1 MGRKALKRLRKKRR
15 TIKLRKAP
23 AQASPPVPP
32 VDLVRFMM
40 ANNSASNN
48 IAQNNHEELL
58 MMRMASEKKNQEME
72 SYKRQID
79 MELQKQKD
87 IISERARLDKENK
100 NMLSEL
106 KKQIESDKFME
117 DATRENNDVKNKLEL
132 QNVKHEHKMNIQTQK
147 NEVTEQ
153 EIQRQKELNKKQEEN
168 VKLKREL
175 EIIKQKNNE
184 LNNQIKNNDLYNNN
198 LQLKDEIKRL
208 KSENEAYDELIK
220 TDEFVKSADNHKKY
234 ILELEKQKFDSE
246 LKDQVYKKRREVL
259 LNYANIPEISEE
271 QWTAMQNKLKESIQS
286 SIVKEMEFKK
296 QQEEFNKKEDE
307 TNHYKELLDQQTKKM
322 HEAEIEKVRAEKKIE
337 KMKNK
342 SELADEMK
350 EAIEYEATQRM
361 DIEEINK
368 KTDLAKKAMEVY
380 QESLAVNA
388 QNKYI
393 KDNGLKNAKVLAEM
407 KQKIVETEYSNN
419 AIKEYSDLLDQ
430 LQKAE
435 ATNSVAAKMYN
446 FTDKFTDYRTSVPA
460 AKILIEQMGYYNNS
474 FDKRR
479 NLVDSLE
486 ARIAQNPNVWSYM
499 VKKYNQLEDVRNHY
513 SFQTLPYLTE
523 IINNMDQT
531 INEFKENN
539 WALS

>member
-23 AQASPPVPP
+23 AQASPP

-198 LQLKDEIKRL
+198 LQLEDEIKRL

-259 LNYANIPEISEE
+259 LNYANIPEISEK
-271 QWTAMQNKLKESIQS
+271 QWTEMQNKLKESIQS

-296 QQEEFNKKEDE
+296 QQEEFNKKEAE

-322 HEAEIEKVRAEKKIE
+322 HEAEIEKVRAEKRLE
-337 KMKNK
+337 KMNNK

-350 EAIEYEATQRM
+350 KAIEYEATQRM

-368 KTDLAKKAMEVY
+368 KTDLAKRAMEVY
-380 QESLAVNA
+380 QESLVVNA

-393 KDNGLKNAKVLAEM
+393 KDNGLKNAKELAEM

-435 ATNSVAAKMYN
+435 AANSVTAKMYN

-460 AKILIEQMGYYNNS
+460 AKILIEQMGYYKNS

-499 VKKYNQLEDVRNHY
+499 VKNHNELEDVRNHY

-523 IINNMDQT
+523 IINNMDKT

>member
-23 AQASPPVPP
+23 AQASPP

-175 EIIKQKNNE
+175 EIIKQKNSE

-259 LNYANIPEISEE
+259 LNYANIPEISEK
-271 QWTAMQNKLKESIQS
+271 QWTEMQNKLKQSIQS

-296 QQEEFNKKEDE
+296 QQEEFNKKEAE

-322 HEAEIEKVRAEKKIE
+322 HEAEIEKVRAEKRLEKIN
-337 KMKNK
+337 NK

-368 KTDLAKKAMEVY
+368 KTDLAKRAMEVY
-380 QESLAVNA
+380 QESLVVNA

-393 KDNGLKNAKVLAEM
+393 KDNGLKNAKELAEM

-446 FTDKFTDYRTSVPA
+446 FTDNFTDYRTGVPA
-460 AKILIEQMGYYNNS
+460 AKILIEQMGYYKNS

-499 VKKYNQLEDVRNHY
+499 VKKHNELEDVRNHY

-523 IINNMDQT
+523 IINNMDKT

>member
-23 AQASPPVPP
+23 AQASPP

-259 LNYANIPEISEE
+259 LNYANIPEISEK
-271 QWTAMQNKLKESIQS
+271 QWTEMQNKLKESIQS

-296 QQEEFNKKEDE
+296 QQEEFNKKEAE

-322 HEAEIEKVRAEKKIE
+322 HEAEIEKVRAEKRLEKIN
-337 KMKNK
+337 NK

-380 QESLAVNA
+380 QESLVVNA

-393 KDNGLKNAKVLAEM
+393 KDNGLKNAKELAEM

-446 FTDKFTDYRTSVPA
+446 FTDKFTDYRTGVPA
-460 AKILIEQMGYYNNS
+460 AKILIEQMGYYKNS
-474 FDKRR
+474 FENRR

-499 VKKYNQLEDVRNHY
+499 VKKYNELEDVRNHY

-523 IINNMDQT
+523 IINNMDKT

>member
-23 AQASPPVPP
+23 AQASPP

-259 LNYANIPEISEE
+259 LNYANIPEISEK
-271 QWTAMQNKLKESIQS
+271 QWTEMQNKLKQSIQS
-286 SIVKEMEFKK
+286 SIVQEMEFKK
-296 QQEEFNKKEDE
+296 QQEEFNKKEAE

-322 HEAEIEKVRAEKKIE
+322 HEAEIEKVRAEKRLEKIN
-337 KMKNK
+337 NK

-380 QESLAVNA
+380 QESLVVNA

-393 KDNGLKNAKVLAEM
+393 KDNGLKNAKELAEM

-435 ATNSVAAKMYN
+435 AANSVAAKMYN
-446 FTDKFTDYRTSVPA
+446 FTDKFTDYRTGVPA
-460 AKILIEQMGYYNNS
+460 AKILIEQMGYYKNS

-499 VKKYNQLEDVRNHY
+499 VKKHNELEDVRNHY

-523 IINNMDQT
+523 IINNMDKT

>member
-23 AQASPPVPP
+23 AQASPP

-259 LNYANIPEISEE
+259 LNYANIPEISEK
-271 QWTAMQNKLKESIQS
+271 QWTEMQNKLKQSIQS

-296 QQEEFNKKEDE
+296 QQEEFNKKEAE
-307 TNHYKELLDQQTKKM
+307 TNHYKELLEQQTKKM
-322 HEAEIEKVRAEKKIE
+322 HEAEIEKVRAEKRLE
-337 KMKNK
+337 KMNNK
-342 SELADEMK
+342 SVLADEMK
-350 EAIEYEATQRM
+350 EALEYEATQRM

-368 KTDLAKKAMEVY
+368 KTDLAKRAMEVY
-380 QESLAVNA
+380 QESLVVNA

-393 KDNGLKNAKVLAEM
+393 KDNGLKNAKELAEM

-446 FTDKFTDYRTSVPA
+446 FTDNFTDYRTGVPA
-460 AKILIEQMGYYNNS
+460 AKTLIEQMGYYKNS

-499 VKKYNQLEDVRNHY
+499 VKNHNELEDVRNHY

-523 IINNMDQT
+523 IINNMDKT

>member
-23 AQASPPVPP
+23 AQASPP

-259 LNYANIPEISEE
+259 LNYANIPEISEK

-296 QQEEFNKKEDE
+296 QQEEFNKKEAE

-322 HEAEIEKVRAEKKIE
+322 HEAEIEKVRAEKRLEKIN
-337 KMKNK
+337 NK

-368 KTDLAKKAMEVY
+368 KTDLAKRAMEVY
-380 QESLAVNA
+380 QESLVVNA

-393 KDNGLKNAKVLAEM
+393 KDNGLKNAKELAEM

-446 FTDKFTDYRTSVPA
+446 FTDKFTDYRTGVPA
-460 AKILIEQMGYYNNS
+460 AKILIEQMGYYKNS
-474 FDKRR
+474 FENRR
-479 NLVDSLE
+479 KLVDSLE

-499 VKKYNQLEDVRNHY
+499 VKKHNELEDVRNHY

-523 IINNMDQT
+523 IINNMDKT

>member
-23 AQASPPVPP
+23 AQASPP

-175 EIIKQKNNE
+175 EIIKQKNSE

-198 LQLKDEIKRL
+198 LQLEDEIKRL

-259 LNYANIPEISEE
+259 LNYANIPEISEK
-271 QWTAMQNKLKESIQS
+271 QWTEMQNKLKESIQS

-296 QQEEFNKKEDE
+296 QQEEFNKKEAE

-322 HEAEIEKVRAEKKIE
+322 HEAEIEKVRAEKRLEKIN
-337 KMKNK
+337 NK

-380 QESLAVNA
+380 QESLVVNA

-393 KDNGLKNAKVLAEM
+393 KDNGLKNAKELAEM

-499 VKKYNQLEDVRNHY
+499 VKNHNELEDVRNHY

-523 IINNMDQT
+523 IINNMDKT

>member
-23 AQASPPVPP
+23 AQASPP

-259 LNYANIPEISEE
+259 LNYANIPEISEK
-271 QWTAMQNKLKESIQS
+271 QWTEMQNKLKESIQS

-296 QQEEFNKKEDE
+296 QQEEFNKKEAE

-322 HEAEIEKVRAEKKIE
+322 HEAEIEKVRAEKRLEKIN
-337 KMKNK
+337 NK

-368 KTDLAKKAMEVY
+368 KTDLAKRAMEVY
-380 QESLAVNA
+380 QESLVVNA

-393 KDNGLKNAKVLAEM
+393 KDNGLKNAKELAEM

-446 FTDKFTDYRTSVPA
+446 FTDNFTDYRTGVPA
-460 AKILIEQMGYYNNS
+460 AKILIEQMGYYKNS
-474 FDKRR
+474 FENKRK
-479 NLVDSLE
+479 LVDSLE

-499 VKKYNQLEDVRNHY
+499 VKNHNELEDVRNHY

-523 IINNMDQT
+523 IINNMDKT

>member
-23 AQASPPVPP
+23 AQASPP

-175 EIIKQKNNE
+175 EIIKQKNSE

-259 LNYANIPEISEE
+259 LNYANIPEISEK
-271 QWTAMQNKLKESIQS
+271 QWTEMQNKLKESIQS

-296 QQEEFNKKEDE
+296 QQEEFNKKEAE

-322 HEAEIEKVRAEKKIE
+322 HEAEIEKVRAEKRLE
-337 KMKNK
+337 KMNNK
-342 SELADEMK
+342 SALADEMK

-380 QESLAVNA
+380 QESLVVNA

-393 KDNGLKNAKVLAEM
+393 KDNGLKNAKELAEM

-499 VKKYNQLEDVRNHY
+499 VKNHNELEDVRNHY

-523 IINNMDQT
+523 IINNMDKT

>member
-23 AQASPPVPP
+23 AQASPP

-175 EIIKQKNNE
+175 EIIKQKNSE

-259 LNYANIPEISEE
+259 LNYANIPEISEK
-271 QWTAMQNKLKESIQS
+271 QWTEMQNKLKESIQS

-296 QQEEFNKKEDE
+296 QQEEFNKKEAE

-322 HEAEIEKVRAEKKIE
+322 HEAEIEKVRAEKRLEKIN
-337 KMKNK
+337 NK
-342 SELADEMK
+342 SALADEMK

-380 QESLAVNA
+380 QESLVVNA

-393 KDNGLKNAKVLAEM
+393 KDNGLKNAKELAEM

-446 FTDKFTDYRTSVPA
+446 FTDNFTDYRTGVPA
-460 AKILIEQMGYYNNS
+460 AKILIEQMGYYKNS

-499 VKKYNQLEDVRNHY
+499 VKKHNELEDVRNHY

-523 IINNMDQT
+523 IINNMDKT

>member
-23 AQASPPVPP
+23 AQASPP

-175 EIIKQKNNE
+175 EIIKQKNSE

-198 LQLKDEIKRL
+198 LQLEDEIKRL

-259 LNYANIPEISEE
+259 LNYANIPEISEK
-271 QWTAMQNKLKESIQS
+271 QWTEMQNKLKESIQS

-296 QQEEFNKKEDE
+296 QQEEFNKKEAE

-322 HEAEIEKVRAEKKIE
+322 HEAEIEKVRAEKRLEKIN
-337 KMKNK
+337 NK

-380 QESLAVNA
+380 QESLVVNA

-393 KDNGLKNAKVLAEM
+393 KDNGLKNAKELAEM

-446 FTDKFTDYRTSVPA
+446 FTDKFTDYRTGVPA
-460 AKILIEQMGYYNNS
+460 AKILIEQMGYYKNS
-474 FDKRR
+474 FENRR

-499 VKKYNQLEDVRNHY
+499 VKKHNELEDVRNHY

-523 IINNMDQT
+523 IINNMDKT

>member
-23 AQASPPVPP
+23 AQASPP

-175 EIIKQKNNE
+175 EIIKQKNSE

-259 LNYANIPEISEE
+259 LNYANIPEISEK
-271 QWTAMQNKLKESIQS
+271 QWTEMQNKLKESIQS

-296 QQEEFNKKEDE
+296 QQEEFNKKEAE

-322 HEAEIEKVRAEKKIE
+322 HEAEIEKVRAEKRLEKIN
-337 KMKNK
+337 NK

-368 KTDLAKKAMEVY
+368 KTDLAKRAMEVY
-380 QESLAVNA
+380 QESLVVNA

-393 KDNGLKNAKVLAEM
+393 KDNGLKNAKELAEM

-446 FTDKFTDYRTSVPA
+446 FTDKFTDYRTGVPA
-460 AKILIEQMGYYNNS
+460 AKILIEQMGYYKNS
-474 FDKRR
+474 FENRR

-499 VKKYNQLEDVRNHY
+499 VKKHNELEDVRNHY

-523 IINNMDQT
+523 IINNMDKT

>member
-23 AQASPPVPP
+23 AQASPP

-198 LQLKDEIKRL
+198 LQLEDEIKRL

-234 ILELEKQKFDSE
+234 ILELEKQKFDFE

-259 LNYANIPEISEE
+259 LNYANIPEMTEE

-296 QQEEFNKKEDE
+296 QQEEFNKKEAE

-322 HEAEIEKVRAEKKIE
+322 HEAEIEKVRAEKRLEKIN
-337 KMKNK
+337 NK

-380 QESLAVNA
+380 QESLVVNA

-393 KDNGLKNAKVLAEM
+393 KDNGLKNAKELAEM

-435 ATNSVAAKMYN
+435 AANSVAAKMYN

-460 AKILIEQMGYYNNS
+460 AKILIEQMGYYKNS
-474 FDKRR
+474 FENRR
-479 NLVDSLE
+479 KLVDSLE

-499 VKKYNQLEDVRNHY
+499 VKKHNELEDVRNHY

>member
-23 AQASPPVPP
+23 AQASPP

-175 EIIKQKNNE
+175 EIIKQKNSE

-198 LQLKDEIKRL
+198 LQLEDEIKRL

-259 LNYANIPEISEE
+259 LNYANIPEISEK

-286 SIVKEMEFKK
+286 SIVQEMEFKK
-296 QQEEFNKKEDE
+296 QQEEFNKKEAE

-322 HEAEIEKVRAEKKIE
+322 HEAEIEKVRAEKRLEKIN
-337 KMKNK
+337 NK

-380 QESLAVNA
+380 QESLVVNA

-393 KDNGLKNAKVLAEM
+393 KDNGLKNAKELAEM

-435 ATNSVAAKMYN
+435 AANSVAAKMYN
-446 FTDKFTDYRTSVPA
+446 FTDKFTDYRTGVPA
-460 AKILIEQMGYYNNS
+460 AKILIEQMGYYKNS

-523 IINNMDQT
+523 IINNMDKT

>member
-23 AQASPPVPP
+23 AQASPP

-175 EIIKQKNNE
+175 EIIKQKNSE

-198 LQLKDEIKRL
+198 LQLEDEIKRL

-259 LNYANIPEISEE
+259 LNYANIPEISEK
-271 QWTAMQNKLKESIQS
+271 QWTEMQNKLKESIQS

-296 QQEEFNKKEDE
+296 QQEEFNKKEAE

-322 HEAEIEKVRAEKKIE
+322 HEAEIEKVRAEKRLE
-337 KMKNK
+337 KMNNK
-342 SELADEMK
+342 SVLADEMK
-350 EAIEYEATQRM
+350 EALEYEATQRM

-380 QESLAVNA
+380 QESLVVNA

-393 KDNGLKNAKVLAEM
+393 KDNGLKNAKELAEM

-435 ATNSVAAKMYN
+435 AANSVTAKMYN

-460 AKILIEQMGYYNNS
+460 AKILIEQMGYYKNS

-523 IINNMDQT
+523 IINNMDKT

>member
-23 AQASPPVPP
+23 AQASPP

-259 LNYANIPEISEE
+259 LNYANIPEISEK

-286 SIVKEMEFKK
+286 SIVQEMEFKK
-296 QQEEFNKKEDE
+296 QQEEFNKKEAE

-322 HEAEIEKVRAEKKIE
+322 HEAEIEKVRAEKRLEKIN
-337 KMKNK
+337 NK

-380 QESLAVNA
+380 QESLVVNA

-393 KDNGLKNAKVLAEM
+393 KDNGLKNAKELAEM

-446 FTDKFTDYRTSVPA
+446 FTDKFTDYRTGVPA
-460 AKILIEQMGYYNNS
+460 AKILIEQMGYYKNS

-499 VKKYNQLEDVRNHY
+499 VKNHNEFEDVRNHY

-523 IINNMDQT
+523 IINNMDKT

>member
-23 AQASPPVPP
+23 AQASPP

-259 LNYANIPEISEE
+259 LNYANIPEISEK
-271 QWTAMQNKLKESIQS
+271 QWTEMQNKLKESIQS

-296 QQEEFNKKEDE
+296 QQEEFNKKEAE

-350 EAIEYEATQRM
+350 EALEYEATQRM

-380 QESLAVNA
+380 QESLVVNA

-393 KDNGLKNAKVLAEM
+393 KDNGLKNAKELAEM

-446 FTDKFTDYRTSVPA
+446 FTDNFTDYRTGVPA

-499 VKKYNQLEDVRNHY
+499 VKNHNELEDVRNHY

-523 IINNMDQT
+523 IINNMDKT

>member
-23 AQASPPVPP
+23 AQASPP

-175 EIIKQKNNE
+175 EIIKQKNSE

-259 LNYANIPEISEE
+259 LNYANIPEISEK
-271 QWTAMQNKLKESIQS
+271 QWTEMQNKLKESIQS

-296 QQEEFNKKEDE
+296 QQEEFNKKEAE

-322 HEAEIEKVRAEKKIE
+322 HEAEIEKVRAEKRLEKIN
-337 KMKNK
+337 NK

-380 QESLAVNA
+380 QESLVVNA

-393 KDNGLKNAKVLAEM
+393 KDNGLKNAKELAEM

-446 FTDKFTDYRTSVPA
+446 FTDNFTDYRTGVPA
-460 AKILIEQMGYYNNS
+460 AKILIEQMGYYKNS
-474 FDKRR
+474 FENRR

-499 VKKYNQLEDVRNHY
+499 VKKYNELEDVRNHY

>member
-23 AQASPPVPP
+23 AQASPP

-259 LNYANIPEISEE
+259 LNYANIPEISEK
-271 QWTAMQNKLKESIQS
+271 QWTEMQNKLKQSIQS
-286 SIVKEMEFKK
+286 SIVQEMEFKK
-296 QQEEFNKKEDE
+296 QQEEFNKKEAE

-322 HEAEIEKVRAEKKIE
+322 HEAEIEKVRAEKRLEKIN
-337 KMKNK
+337 NK

-368 KTDLAKKAMEVY
+368 KTDLAKRAMEVY
-380 QESLAVNA
+380 QESLVVNA

-393 KDNGLKNAKVLAEM
+393 KDNGLKNAKELAEM

-435 ATNSVAAKMYN
+435 AANSVTAKMYN
-446 FTDKFTDYRTSVPA
+446 FTDKFTDYRTGVPA
-460 AKILIEQMGYYNNS
+460 AKILIEQMGYYKNS

-523 IINNMDQT
+523 IINNMDKT

>member
-23 AQASPPVPP
+23 AQASPP

-175 EIIKQKNNE
+175 EIIKQKNSE

-259 LNYANIPEISEE
+259 LNYANIPEISEK

-296 QQEEFNKKEDE
+296 QQEEFNKKEAE

-322 HEAEIEKVRAEKKIE
+322 HEAEIEKVRAEKRLEKIN
-337 KMKNK
+337 NK

-368 KTDLAKKAMEVY
+368 KTDLAKRAMEVY
-380 QESLAVNA
+380 QESLVVNA

-393 KDNGLKNAKVLAEM
+393 KDNGLKNAKELAEM

-446 FTDKFTDYRTSVPA
+446 FTDKFTDYRTGVPA
-460 AKILIEQMGYYNNS
+460 AKILIEQMGYYKNS

-499 VKKYNQLEDVRNHY
+499 VKKHNELEDVRNHY

-523 IINNMDQT
+523 IINNMDKT

>member
-23 AQASPPVPP
+23 AQASPP

-198 LQLKDEIKRL
+198 LQLEDEIKRL

-259 LNYANIPEISEE
+259 LNYANIPEISEK
-271 QWTAMQNKLKESIQS
+271 QWTEMQNKLKESIQS

-296 QQEEFNKKEDE
+296 QQEEFNKKEAE

-322 HEAEIEKVRAEKKIE
+322 HEAEIEKVRAEKRLE
-337 KMKNK
+337 KMNNK
-342 SELADEMK
+342 SVLADEMK

-380 QESLAVNA
+380 QESLVVNA

-393 KDNGLKNAKVLAEM
+393 KDNGLKNAKELAEM

-446 FTDKFTDYRTSVPA
+446 FTDNFTDYRTGVPA

-499 VKKYNQLEDVRNHY
+499 VKNHNELEDVRNHY

-523 IINNMDQT
+523 IINNMDKT

>member
-23 AQASPPVPP
+23 AQASPP

-175 EIIKQKNNE
+175 EIIKQKNSE

-259 LNYANIPEISEE
+259 LNYANIPEISEK
-271 QWTAMQNKLKESIQS
+271 QWTEMQNKLKQSIQS

-296 QQEEFNKKEDE
+296 QQEEFNKKEAE

-322 HEAEIEKVRAEKKIE
+322 HEAEIEKVRAEKRLEKIN
-337 KMKNK
+337 NK

-368 KTDLAKKAMEVY
+368 KTDLAKRAMEVY
-380 QESLAVNA
+380 QESLVVNA

-393 KDNGLKNAKVLAEM
+393 KDNGLKNAKELAEM

-446 FTDKFTDYRTSVPA
+446 FTDKFTDYRTGVPA
-460 AKILIEQMGYYNNS
+460 AKILIEQMGYYKNS
-474 FDKRR
+474 FENKRK
-479 NLVDSLE
+479 LVDSLE

-499 VKKYNQLEDVRNHY
+499 VKNHNELEDVRNHY

-523 IINNMDQT
+523 IINNMDKT

>member
-23 AQASPPVPP
+23 AQASPP

-175 EIIKQKNNE
+175 EIIKQKNSE

-259 LNYANIPEISEE
+259 LNYANIPEITEE
-271 QWTAMQNKLKESIQS
+271 QWTSMQNKLKESIQS

-296 QQEEFNKKEDE
+296 QQEEFNKKEAE

-322 HEAEIEKVRAEKKIE
+322 HEAEIEKVRAEKRLEKIN
-337 KMKNK
+337 NK

-368 KTDLAKKAMEVY
+368 KTDLAKRAMEVY
-380 QESLAVNA
+380 QESLVVNA

-393 KDNGLKNAKVLAEM
+393 KDNGLKNAKELAEM

-446 FTDKFTDYRTSVPA
+446 FTDNFTDYRTGVPA
-460 AKILIEQMGYYNNS
+460 AKILIEQMGYYKNS
-474 FDKRR
+474 FENRR
-479 NLVDSLE
+479 KLVDSLE

-499 VKKYNQLEDVRNHY
+499 VKKYNELEDVRNHY

-523 IINNMDQT
+523 IINNMDKT

>member
-23 AQASPPVPP
+23 AQASPP

-259 LNYANIPEISEE
+259 LNYANIPEISEK
-271 QWTAMQNKLKESIQS
+271 QWTEMQNKLKESIQS

-296 QQEEFNKKEDE
+296 QQEEFNKKEAE

-322 HEAEIEKVRAEKKIE
+322 HEAEIEKVRAEKRLEKIN
-337 KMKNK
+337 NK

-368 KTDLAKKAMEVY
+368 KTDLAKRAMEVY
-380 QESLAVNA
+380 QESLVVNA

-393 KDNGLKNAKVLAEM
+393 KDNGLKNAKELAEM

-446 FTDKFTDYRTSVPA
+446 FTDKFTDYRTGVPA
-460 AKILIEQMGYYNNS
+460 AKILIEQMGYYKNS
-474 FDKRR
+474 FEKRR

-499 VKKYNQLEDVRNHY
+499 VKKHNELEDVRNHY

-523 IINNMDQT
+523 IINNMDKT

>member
-23 AQASPPVPP
+23 AQASPP

-175 EIIKQKNNE
+175 EIIKQKNSE

-259 LNYANIPEISEE
+259 LNYANIPEISEK
-271 QWTAMQNKLKESIQS
+271 QWTEMQNKLKESIQS

-296 QQEEFNKKEDE
+296 QQEEFNKKEAE

-322 HEAEIEKVRAEKKIE
+322 HEAEIEKVRAEKRLEKIN
-337 KMKNK
+337 NK

-368 KTDLAKKAMEVY
+368 KTDLAKRAMEVY
-380 QESLAVNA
+380 QESLVVNA

-393 KDNGLKNAKVLAEM
+393 KDNGLKNAKELAEM

-446 FTDKFTDYRTSVPA
+446 FTDNFTDYRTGVPA
-460 AKILIEQMGYYNNS
+460 AKILIEQMGYYKNS
-474 FDKRR
+474 FENKRK
-479 NLVDSLE
+479 LVDSLE

-499 VKKYNQLEDVRNHY
+499 VKNHNELEDVRNHY

>member
-23 AQASPPVPP
+23 AQASPP

-259 LNYANIPEISEE
+259 LNYANIPEISEK
-271 QWTAMQNKLKESIQS
+271 QWTEMQNKLKQSIQS

-296 QQEEFNKKEDE
+296 QQEEFNKKEAE

-322 HEAEIEKVRAEKKIE
+322 HEAEIEKVRAEKRLEKIN
-337 KMKNK
+337 NK

-380 QESLAVNA
+380 QESLVVNA

-393 KDNGLKNAKVLAEM
+393 KDNGLKNAKELAEM

-446 FTDKFTDYRTSVPA
+446 FTDNFTDYRTGVPA
-460 AKILIEQMGYYNNS
+460 AKILIEQMGYYKNS

-499 VKKYNQLEDVRNHY
+499 VKKHNELEDVRNHY

-523 IINNMDQT
+523 IINNMDKT

>member
-23 AQASPPVPP
+23 AQASPP

-175 EIIKQKNNE
+175 EIIKQKNSE

-259 LNYANIPEISEE
+259 LNYANIPEISEK
-271 QWTAMQNKLKESIQS
+271 QWTEMQNKLKESIQS

-296 QQEEFNKKEDE
+296 QQEEFNKKEAE

-322 HEAEIEKVRAEKKIE
+322 HEAEIEKVRAEKRLEKIN
-337 KMKNK
+337 NK

-368 KTDLAKKAMEVY
+368 KTDLAKRAMEVY
-380 QESLAVNA
+380 QESLVVNA

-393 KDNGLKNAKVLAEM
+393 KDNGLKNAKELAEM

-446 FTDKFTDYRTSVPA
+446 FTDNFTDYRTGVPA
-460 AKILIEQMGYYNNS
+460 AKILIEQMGYYKNS
-474 FDKRR
+474 FENKRK
-479 NLVDSLE
+479 LVDSLE

-499 VKKYNQLEDVRNHY
+499 VKNHNELEDVRNHY

-531 INEFKENN
+531 INEFKASN
-539 WALS
+539 WPLS

>member
-23 AQASPPVPP
+23 AQASPP

-184 LNNQIKNNDLYNNN
+184 LNNQIKKNDLYNNN

-259 LNYANIPEISEE
+259 LNYANIPEISEK
-271 QWTAMQNKLKESIQS
+271 QWTEMQNKLKQSIQS

-296 QQEEFNKKEDE
+296 QQEEFNKKEAE

-322 HEAEIEKVRAEKKIE
+322 HEAEIEKVRAEKRLEKIN
-337 KMKNK
+337 NK

-368 KTDLAKKAMEVY
+368 KTDLAKRAMEVY
-380 QESLAVNA
+380 QESLVVNA
-388 QNKYI
+388 QNEYI
-393 KDNGLKNAKVLAEM
+393 KDNGLKNAKELAEM

-460 AKILIEQMGYYNNS
+460 AKILIEQMGYYKNS

-499 VKKYNQLEDVRNHY
+499 VKNHNELEDVRNHY

-523 IINNMDQT
+523 IINNMDKT

>member
-23 AQASPPVPP
+23 AQASPP

-175 EIIKQKNNE
+175 EIIKQKNSE

-198 LQLKDEIKRL
+198 LQLEDEIKRL

-259 LNYANIPEISEE
+259 LNYANIPEISEK
-271 QWTAMQNKLKESIQS
+271 QWTEMQNKLKESIQS

-296 QQEEFNKKEDE
+296 QQEEFNKKEAE
-307 TNHYKELLDQQTKKM
+307 TNHYKELLEQQTKKM
-322 HEAEIEKVRAEKKIE
+322 HEAEIEKVRAEKRLEKIN
-337 KMKNK
+337 NK

-380 QESLAVNA
+380 QESLVVNA

-393 KDNGLKNAKVLAEM
+393 KDNGLKNAKELAEM

-523 IINNMDQT
+523 IINNMDKT

>member
-23 AQASPPVPP
+23 AQASPP

-184 LNNQIKNNDLYNNN
+184 LNNQIKKNDLYNNN
-198 LQLKDEIKRL
+198 LQLEDEIKRL

-259 LNYANIPEISEE
+259 LNYANIPEITEE
-271 QWTAMQNKLKESIQS
+271 QWTSMQNKLKESIQS

-296 QQEEFNKKEDE
+296 QQEEFNKKEAE

-322 HEAEIEKVRAEKKIE
+322 HEAEIEKVRAEKRLEKIN
-337 KMKNK
+337 NK

-368 KTDLAKKAMEVY
+368 KTDLAKRAMEVY
-380 QESLAVNA
+380 QESLVVNA

-393 KDNGLKNAKVLAEM
+393 KDNGLKNAKELAEM

-446 FTDKFTDYRTSVPA
+446 FTDNFTDYRTGVPA
-460 AKILIEQMGYYNNS
+460 AKTLIEQMGYYKNS

-523 IINNMDQT
+523 IINNMDKT

>member
-175 EIIKQKNNE
+175 EIIKQKNSE

-259 LNYANIPEISEE
+259 LNYANIPEISEK

-296 QQEEFNKKEDE
+296 QQEEFNKKEAE

-322 HEAEIEKVRAEKKIE
+322 HEAEIEKVRAEKRLEKIN
-337 KMKNK
+337 NK

-380 QESLAVNA
+380 QESLVVNA

-393 KDNGLKNAKVLAEM
+393 KDNGLKNAKELAEM

-446 FTDKFTDYRTSVPA
+446 FTDKFTDYRTGVPA
-460 AKILIEQMGYYNNS
+460 AKILIEQMGYYKNS
-474 FDKRR
+474 FENRR

-499 VKKYNQLEDVRNHY
+499 VKKHNELEDVRNHY

-523 IINNMDQT
+523 IINNMDKT

>member
-23 AQASPPVPP
+23 AQASPP

-259 LNYANIPEISEE
+259 LNYANIPEISEK
-271 QWTAMQNKLKESIQS
+271 QWTEMQNKLKQSIQS
-286 SIVKEMEFKK
+286 SIVQEMEFKK
-296 QQEEFNKKEDE
+296 QQEEFNKKEAE

-322 HEAEIEKVRAEKKIE
+322 HEAEIEKVRAEKRLEKIN
-337 KMKNK
+337 NK

-380 QESLAVNA
+380 QESLVVNA

-393 KDNGLKNAKVLAEM
+393 KDNGLKNAKELAEM

-435 ATNSVAAKMYN
+435 AANSVAAKMYN
-446 FTDKFTDYRTSVPA
+446 FTDKFTDYRTGVPA
-460 AKILIEQMGYYNNS
+460 AKILIEQMGYYKNS
-474 FDKRR
+474 FENRR

-499 VKKYNQLEDVRNHY
+499 VKKHNELEDVRNHY

-523 IINNMDQT
+523 IINNMDKT

>member
-23 AQASPPVPP
+23 AQASPP

-175 EIIKQKNNE
+175 EIIKQKNSE

-198 LQLKDEIKRL
+198 LQLEDEIKRL

-259 LNYANIPEISEE
+259 LNYANIPEISEK
-271 QWTAMQNKLKESIQS
+271 QWTEMQNKLKESIQS

-296 QQEEFNKKEDE
+296 QQEEFNKKEAE

-322 HEAEIEKVRAEKKIE
+322 HEAEIEKVRAEKRLEKIN
-337 KMKNK
+337 NK

-380 QESLAVNA
+380 QESLVVNA

-393 KDNGLKNAKVLAEM
+393 KDNGLKNAKELAEM

-446 FTDKFTDYRTSVPA
+446 FTDNFTDYRTGVPA

-499 VKKYNQLEDVRNHY
+499 VKNHNELEDVRNHY

-523 IINNMDQT
+523 IINNMDKT

>member
-23 AQASPPVPP
+23 AQASPP

-198 LQLKDEIKRL
+198 LQLEDEIKRL

-259 LNYANIPEISEE
+259 LNYANIPEISEK

-296 QQEEFNKKEDE
+296 QQEEFNKKEAE

-322 HEAEIEKVRAEKKIE
+322 HEAEIEKVRAEKRLEKIN
-337 KMKNK
+337 NK

-350 EAIEYEATQRM
+350 EALEYEATQRM

-380 QESLAVNA
+380 QESLVVNA

-393 KDNGLKNAKVLAEM
+393 KDNGLKNAKELAEM

-460 AKILIEQMGYYNNS
+460 AKILIEQMGYYKNS

-499 VKKYNQLEDVRNHY
+499 VKNHNELEDVRNHY

-523 IINNMDQT
+523 IINNMDKT

>member
-23 AQASPPVPP
+23 AQASPP

-259 LNYANIPEISEE
+259 LNYANIPEITEE
-271 QWTAMQNKLKESIQS
+271 QWTSMQNKLKESIQS

-296 QQEEFNKKEDE
+296 QQEEFNKKEAE

-322 HEAEIEKVRAEKKIE
+322 HEAEIEKVRAEKRLEKIN
-337 KMKNK
+337 NK

-368 KTDLAKKAMEVY
+368 KTDLAKRAMEVY
-380 QESLAVNA
+380 QESLVVNA

-393 KDNGLKNAKVLAEM
+393 KDNGLKNAKELAEM

-435 ATNSVAAKMYN
+435 AANSVTAKMYN

-460 AKILIEQMGYYNNS
+460 AKILIEQMGYYKNS

-499 VKKYNQLEDVRNHY
+499 VKKYNELEDVRNHY
-513 SFQTLPYLTE
+513 SFQTLH
-523 IINNMDQT
+523 I
-531 INEFKENN
+531 
-539 WALS
+539 

>member
-23 AQASPPVPP
+23 AQASPP

-175 EIIKQKNNE
+175 EIIKQKNSE

-198 LQLKDEIKRL
+198 LQLEDEIKRL

-259 LNYANIPEISEE
+259 LNYANIPEISEK
-271 QWTAMQNKLKESIQS
+271 QWTEMQNKLKQSIQS

-296 QQEEFNKKEDE
+296 QQEEFNKKEAE

-322 HEAEIEKVRAEKKIE
+322 HEAEIEKVRAEKRLE
-337 KMKNK
+337 KMNNK
-342 SELADEMK
+342 SVLADEMK
-350 EAIEYEATQRM
+350 EALEYEATQRM

-380 QESLAVNA
+380 QESLVVNA

-393 KDNGLKNAKVLAEM
+393 KDNGLKNAKELAEM

-446 FTDKFTDYRTSVPA
+446 FTDNFTDYRTGVPA

-499 VKKYNQLEDVRNHY
+499 VKNHNELEDVRNHY

-523 IINNMDQT
+523 IINNMDKT

>member
-23 AQASPPVPP
+23 AQASPP

-259 LNYANIPEISEE
+259 LNYANIPEITEE
-271 QWTAMQNKLKESIQS
+271 QWTSMQNKLKESIQS

-296 QQEEFNKKEDE
+296 QQEEFNKKEAE

-322 HEAEIEKVRAEKKIE
+322 HEAEIEKVRAEKRLEKIN
-337 KMKNK
+337 NK

-380 QESLAVNA
+380 QESLVVNA

-393 KDNGLKNAKVLAEM
+393 KDNGLKNAKELAEM

-446 FTDKFTDYRTSVPA
+446 FTDNFTDYRTGVPA

-499 VKKYNQLEDVRNHY
+499 VKKYNELEDVRNHY

-523 IINNMDQT
+523 IINNMDKT

>member
-23 AQASPPVPP
+23 AQASPP

-175 EIIKQKNNE
+175 EIIKQKNSE

-198 LQLKDEIKRL
+198 LQLKDERKRL

-259 LNYANIPEISEE
+259 LNYANIPEISEK
-271 QWTAMQNKLKESIQS
+271 QWTEMQNKLKESIQS

-296 QQEEFNKKEDE
+296 QQEEFNKKEAE

-322 HEAEIEKVRAEKKIE
+322 HEAEIEKVRAEKRLEKIN
-337 KMKNK
+337 NK

-368 KTDLAKKAMEVY
+368 KTDLAKRAMEVY
-380 QESLAVNA
+380 QESLVVNA

-393 KDNGLKNAKVLAEM
+393 KDNGLKNAKELAEM

-435 ATNSVAAKMYN
+435 AANSVAAKMYN
-446 FTDKFTDYRTSVPA
+446 FTDKFTDYRTGVPA

-523 IINNMDQT
+523 IINNMDKT

>member
-23 AQASPPVPP
+23 AQASPP

-175 EIIKQKNNE
+175 EIIKQKNSE

-259 LNYANIPEISEE
+259 LNYANIPEISEK
-271 QWTAMQNKLKESIQS
+271 QWTEMQNKLKESIQS
-286 SIVKEMEFKK
+286 SIVQEMEFKK
-296 QQEEFNKKEDE
+296 QQEEFNKKEAE

-322 HEAEIEKVRAEKKIE
+322 HEAEIEKVRAEKRLEKIN
-337 KMKNK
+337 NK

-380 QESLAVNA
+380 QESLVVNA

-393 KDNGLKNAKVLAEM
+393 KDNGLKNAKELAEM

-460 AKILIEQMGYYNNS
+460 AKILIEQMGYYKNS

-499 VKKYNQLEDVRNHY
+499 VKKYNELEDVRNHY

>member
-23 AQASPPVPP
+23 AQASPP

-175 EIIKQKNNE
+175 EIIKQKNSE

-259 LNYANIPEISEE
+259 LNYANIPEISEK

-296 QQEEFNKKEDE
+296 QQEEFNKKEAE

-322 HEAEIEKVRAEKKIE
+322 HEAEIEKVRAEKRLEKIN
-337 KMKNK
+337 NK

-380 QESLAVNA
+380 QESLVVNA
-388 QNKYI
+388 QNEYI
-393 KDNGLKNAKVLAEM
+393 KDNGLKNAKELAEM

-446 FTDKFTDYRTSVPA
+446 FTDKFTDYRTGVPA
-460 AKILIEQMGYYNNS
+460 AKILIEQMGYYKNS

-499 VKKYNQLEDVRNHY
+499 VKKHNELEDVRNHY

-523 IINNMDQT
+523 IINNMDKT